1 LLPHSC
7 SKPLQQQELYQVV
20 RELVEGIYVFNQI
33 PSISFESNHD
43 GSSMCVIPSAYHD
56 TLVGL
61 TMLNVD
67 YFVKSL
73 LHGTTIPQKDKR
85 NKLLD
90 EWKRLPHAK
99 IRETF
104 VQLGMVNMEDDEEL
118 GADLYSGKKEPF
130 IRHPAKCVD
139 SALAHLELTP
149 RLTTYRELEQHEDH
163 VSRDM
168 FLRYLDH
175 VNINLVF
182 RQKSIQE
189 EGAVLILDPGYDLM
203 TGVLATKKE
212 KDPELYRYLHSYLQ
226 RQRDFVK
233 SHLEQKK
240 MIAHDLELL
249 GFVSFMVSFLVT
261 LRRQTKIVDVS
272 QLPPPSVREML
283 RTDREL
289 PPVLPNAT
297 SKWSS
302 FTSENSTTSLHGGI
316 IFHKQQQ
323 TPEPLECSITDLA
336 NIRKLSSDSSRSLS
350 SSHEGDHQLQ
360 TCEIDGQSYYI
371 LSLSIEPFYSKTP
384 KLPRWVHAMITELR
398 SQSAKQPSL
407 SESRVQDMLRK
418 PLGPRLSSAMK
429 TVNISLKAS
438 IEKGILPAVGALLKR
453 CTHTRLN
460 KPDENGMTMI
470 HYAAVNGRPDVLS
483 ALILAGCSI
492 NQQVYDENQQPTE
505 TRPIHLAAQS
515 GSLDCICCLVR
526 YGACEVSV
534 RDEQGWAAVHHAAFH
549 NYQCIVAHLAS
560 LDPACIN
567 LETADRSK
575 STPLLLAAQNGCFDA
590 FKCLVEFGA
599 DLSVTNSQ
607 GQNAVHIAALH
618 HHINILKYLITSV
631 PQIDVWS
638 ILSEMLASD
647 DGTGYA
653 EGAARSLDP
662 LMQWDPSHYCKKILE
677 HNAVKSLVQLLKKDK
692 VQQHLAVQVL
702 ANLSNID
709 SVKAAM
715 VKADAIPHV
724 VKLLG
729 SNRDRVQS
737 CACIVLSDLGLNTDN
752 QSSIAKAGAI
762 PHLVKLLDSDSD
774 DVQLY
779 ASACI
784 GILSFDNRENQS
796 TILENSGLPGL
807 VNLLRSSLS
816 CIKGCAASSLARLL
830 DRNRSCQLAALT
842 ANIISPLVV
851 LLRSRKVS
859 VQKSAAGA
867 IEALADSCEE
877 SQCELLAS
885 TVCINLL
892 KRLLKMQ
899 DPSLKVCGGCA
910 LWSIAG
916 ELISNKR
923 LIASHMGLE
932 LLIDMIVVHHE
943 RLEYVC
949 SEALG
954 ALASELGNNQ
964 NHIAKVGGVKPLVDV
979 LMSPTSQRVCLSI
992 IHTLAALV
1000 MKPALVPNQDLQK
1013 TVASVRGIVVLAAI
1027 ISAGSDIAAE
1037 LVRVEAACTLAKIV
1051 LNNPEN
1057 DKILARHTD
1066 FSYLTI
1072 FRFYVSSDATVR
1084 LLAGYCLSIMAFNN
1098 PAKLELMKSHGSLHI
1113 SNLTPFLESD
1123 DDFFKVHAAFQIVV
1137 LSKLLV
1143 GVGSADA
1150 TVRGIRLLISMLSSH
1165 IEQTKVLSAEFIA
1178 SLAHSRGGIPT
1189 TILMAGV
1196 LDPLMRNL
1204 RTGNGPVIESTSVAI
1219 GYLTFNSLGSRMI
1232 TGAFRDN
1239 PELFDVF
1246 KEQID
1251 LVTVSRK
1258 FLANWDHV
1266 TYMGIPVLR

>member
-1 LLPHSC
+1 MPQKDRRSKLLEEWKKLPHS
-7 SKPLQQQELYQVV
+7 K
-20 RELVEGIYVFNQI
+20 
-33 PSISFESNHD
+33 
-43 GSSMCVIPSAYHD
+43 
-56 TLVGL
+56 T
-61 TMLNVD
+61 
-67 YFVKSL
+67 
-73 LHGTTIPQKDKR
+73 
-85 NKLLD
+85 
-90 EWKRLPHAK
+90 
-99 IRETF
+99 RETF
-104 VQLGMVNMEDDEEL
+104 VQLGMVNMEEDEEL
-118 GADLYSGKKEPF
+118 GADLYRGKKEPF

-139 SALAHLELTP
+139 SPLAHLELTP
-149 RLTTYRELEQHEDH
+149 RLTTYEELEQHENH

-182 RQKSIQE
+182 QQKSIQE
-189 EGAVLILDPGYDLM
+189 EGSVLILDPAYDLT

-212 KDPELYRYLHSYLQ
+212 QDAELYRHLHSYLQ
-226 RQRDFVK
+226 KQRDFVR
-233 SHLEQKK
+233 SHLEEKK
-240 MIAHDLELL
+240 KIAHDLELL
-249 GFVSFMVSFLVT
+249 GFVSFMIAFLVT

-272 QLPPPSVREML
+272 QLPPSSVREML

-289 PPVLPNAT
+289 PPVLPNPV

-302 FTSENSTTSLHGGI
+302 FSSENSVTSLHGGI

-323 TPEPLECSITDLA
+323 TPESLKCSITDLA
-336 NIRKLSSDSSRSLS
+336 NIRKLSSDMSLS
-350 SSHEGDHQLQ
+350 FSQEFDKDLQ
-360 TCEIDGQSYYI
+360 ICEINGQSYYV
-371 LSLSIEPFYSKTP
+371 LNLSIEPFYSKTP

-418 PLGPRLSSAMK
+418 PLGPRLAAAMK
-429 TVNISLKAS
+429 TVNVSLKAS

-453 CTHTRLN
+453 CTQTRLS
-460 KPDENGMTMI
+460 KPDESGMTMI

-483 ALILAGCSI
+483 SLILAGCSV
-492 NQQVYDENQQPTE
+492 NQQVHDENQQPTE

-515 GSLDCICCLVR
+515 GSLDSISCLIR
-526 YGACEVSV
+526 YGVSDISAK
-534 RDEQGWAAVHHAAFH
+534 DEQGWAAIHHAAFH
-549 NYQCIVAHLAS
+549 NYQCIVAHLVS

-575 STPLLLAAQNGCFDA
+575 STPLLLAAQNGCFDT
-590 FKCLVEFGA
+590 FKCLVELGA
-599 DLSVTNSQ
+599 DLTVTNNQ
-607 GQNAVHIAALH
+607 GQNAVHISALH

-631 PQIDVWS
+631 PQIDIWA
-638 ILSEMLASD
+638 ILSEMLTSN

-662 LMQWDPSHYCKKILE
+662 LMQWNPSRYCVNILA
-677 HNAVKSLVQLLKKDK
+677 HNAVNSLVQLLKKDK

-709 SVKAAM
+709 SVKTAM
-715 VKADAIPHV
+715 VKVDTIPHV
-724 VKLLG
+724 VKLLT
-729 SNRDRVQS
+729 SNHDRVQS
-737 CACIVLSDLGLNTDN
+737 CACVVLSDLGLNADN
-752 QSSIAKAGAI
+752 QASIAKAGAI

-779 ASACI
+779 ACACI
-784 GILSFDNRENQS
+784 GILSYDNPDNQS
-796 TILENSGLPGL
+796 TVLESAGLPAL
-807 VNLLRSSLS
+807 VCLLSSPLS
-816 CIKGCAASSLARLL
+816 CIKGCAASSLGRLL
-830 DRNRSCQLAALT
+830 DRNRSCQLASLT
-842 ANIISPLVV
+842 SSIIRPLVV
-851 LLRSRKVS
+851 LLRSKKES

-867 IEALADSCEE
+867 IEALADNCEE
-877 SQCELLAS
+877 SQCELLAN

-916 ELISNKR
+916 DLISNKR

-932 LLIDMIVVHHE
+932 LLIDMLIVHHE
-943 RLEYVC
+943 KLEYVC

-954 ALASELGNNQ
+954 SLASELGNNQ

-979 LMSPTSQRVCLSI
+979 LMAPTSQRVCLSV

-1013 TVASVRGIVVLAAI
+1013 IVATARGIVVLASI
-1027 ISAGSDIAAE
+1027 ISAGSNLAAE
-1037 LVRVEAACTLAKIV
+1037 LVRVEAACTLAKLV

-1072 FRFYVSSDATVR
+1072 FRFYVSSNPMVR

-1098 PAKLELMKSHGSLHI
+1098 PAKLELMKSHGNLHI

-1143 GVGSADA
+1143 GMRSADA
-1150 TVRGIRLLISMLSSH
+1150 TVRGIRLLISLLNSH

-1239 PELFDVF
+1239 PELFDTF

-1251 LVTVSRK
+1251 LVTVSKK

-1266 TYMGIPVLR
+1266 TYTGIPALRYIKISCM

>member
-1 LLPHSC
+1 M
-7 SKPLQQQELYQVV
+7 V
-20 RELVEGIYVFNQI
+20 RELVEGIYVFNQV

-43 GSSMCVIPSAYHD
+43 GTSTCAIPSAYHD

-67 YFVKSL
+67 YFIKSL

-90 EWKRLPHAK
+90 EWKRLPQGK

-104 VQLGMVNMEDDEEL
+104 VQLGMVNMEEDEEL
-118 GADLYSGKKEPF
+118 GADIYSRKKKPF

-139 SALAHLELTP
+139 SPLAHLELTS
-149 RLTTYRELEQHEDH
+149 RLTTYEELEQHEGH

-175 VNINLVF
+175 VNINLIF
-182 RQKSIQE
+182 QQKSIQE
-189 EGAVLILDPGYDLM
+189 EGSVLILDPEYDL
-203 TGVLATKKE
+203 TTAVLATKKE
-212 KDPELYRYLHSYLQ
+212 EATELYRYLHSYLQ
-226 RQRDFVK
+226 RQRDFVR
-233 SHLEQKK
+233 SNLKK
-240 MIAHDLELL
+240 KKKIAHDLELL

-289 PPVLPNAT
+289 PPVLPNST

-302 FTSENSTTSLHGGI
+302 FTSENSITSLHGGI

-323 TPEPLECSITDLA
+323 TTEPLKCSIADLG
-336 NIRKLSSDSSRSLS
+336 NIRKLSSASSRSLS
-350 SSHEGDHQLQ
+350 SSSQEGDKDLQLQ
-360 TCEIDGQSYYI
+360 TCEINSQSYYV

-418 PLGPRLSSAMK
+418 PLGPRQATAMK

-438 IEKGILPAVGALLKR
+438 IEKGVLPAVGALLKR
-453 CTHTRLN
+453 CTQTRLN
-460 KPDENGMTMI
+460 KPDESGMTMI

-483 ALILAGCSI
+483 ALVLAGCSI
-492 NQQVYDENQQPTE
+492 NQQVHDENQQPTE

-526 YGACEVSV
+526 YGACEINV
-534 RDEQGWAAVHHAAFH
+534 RDEQGWAAIHYAAFH
-549 NYQCIVAHLAS
+549 NYQCIVAHLAT

-575 STPLLLAAQNGCFDA
+575 SAPLLLAAQNGCFDT
-590 FKCLVEFGA
+590 FKCLVELGA
-599 DLSVTNSQ
+599 DLTVTNSQ
-607 GQNAVHIAALH
+607 GQNAVQIAALH
-618 HHINILKYLITSV
+618 HHINILKYLVTSV
-631 PQIDVWS
+631 PQINVWA
-638 ILSEMLASD
+638 ILSEMLTSD

-662 LMQWDPSHYCKKILE
+662 LMQWDPNHYCIKILA
-677 HNAVKSLVQLLKKDK
+677 HNAVMSLVQLLKKDK

-715 VKADAIPHV
+715 VKVDAITHI
-724 VKLLG
+724 VKLLT
-729 SNRDRVQS
+729 SNCDHVQS
-737 CACIVLSDLGLNTDN
+737 CACIVLSDLGLNADN
-752 QSSIAKAGAI
+752 QASIAKAGAI
-762 PHLVKLLDSDSD
+762 PHLVKLLDSDSN

-784 GILSFDNRENQS
+784 GILSCDNPENQS
-796 TILENSGLPGL
+796 TVLKSSGLPAL
-807 VNLLRSSLS
+807 VRLLSSPLS

-830 DRNRSCQLAALT
+830 NRNRSCQLAALT
-842 ANIISPLVV
+842 SNIIPPLVV
-851 LLRSRKVS
+851 LLRSKKES

-867 IEALADSCEE
+867 IEALADDCEE
-877 SQCELLAS
+877 SQCELLAN

-916 ELISNKR
+916 DLISNKR

-932 LLIDMIVVHHE
+932 LLIDMLIVHHE
-943 RLEYVC
+943 KLEYVC

-979 LMSPTSQRVCLSI
+979 LMAPTSQRVCLSV

-1000 MKPALVPNQDLQK
+1000 MKPALVPNQELQK
-1013 TVASVRGIVVLAAI
+1013 VVASARGIVVLASI

-1037 LVRVEAACTLAKIV
+1037 LVRVEAACTLAKLV

-1072 FRFYVSSDATVR
+1072 FRFYVSSNATVR

-1143 GVGSADA
+1143 GVRSADA
-1150 TVRGIRLLISMLSSH
+1150 TVRGIRLLISLLNSH

-1204 RTGNGPVIESTSVAI
+1204 RTGNGPVIESTCVAI

-1246 KEQID
+1246 KEQTD
-1251 LVTVSRK
+1251 LVTVSKK

-1266 TYMGIPVLR
+1266 TYMGIPVLRYIH

>member
-1 LLPHSC
+1 M
-7 SKPLQQQELYQVV
+7 V
-20 RELVEGIYVFNQI
+20 RELVEGIYVFNQV

-73 LHGTTIPQKDKR
+73 LHGTTVPQKDKR

-99 IRETF
+99 VRETF

-118 GADLYSGKKEPF
+118 GADIYSGKKEPF

-149 RLTTYRELEQHEDH
+149 RLTTYMELQQHEDH

-182 RQKSIQE
+182 QQKSIQE
-189 EGAVLILDPGYDLM
+189 EGAVLILEPGYDLM
-203 TGVLATKKE
+203 TRVLATKKE

-226 RQRDFVK
+226 KQRDFVK
-233 SHLEQKK
+233 SHLKK
-240 MIAHDLELL
+240 KKTIAHDLELL
-249 GFVSFMVSFLVT
+249 GFASFMVSFLVT
-261 LRRQTKIVDVS
+261 LRRQTKIVNVS

-302 FTSENSTTSLHGGI
+302 FTSENSLTSLHGGI
-316 IFHKQQQ
+316 TFHKQQQ
-323 TPEPLECSITDLA
+323 TPEPLKCTVTDIA
-336 NIRKLSSDSSRSLS
+336 DIRKLSSDSSRSLS
-350 SSHEGDHQLQ
+350 SSSSHEGDIQLQ
-360 TCEIDGQSYYI
+360 TCEIDGQSYYV

-460 KPDENGMTMI
+460 KPDERGMTMI
-470 HYAAVNGRPDVLS
+470 HYAAVNGRPNVLS

-492 NQQVYDENQQPTE
+492 NQQVHDENQQPTE

-515 GSLDCICCLVR
+515 GNLDCICCLVR
-526 YGACEVSV
+526 YGVCEVSV

-560 LDPACIN
+560 VEPACIN
-567 LETADRSK
+567 LETSDRSK
-575 STPLLLAAQNGCFDA
+575 SAPLLLAAQNGCFDA
-590 FKCLVEFGA
+590 FKCLVELGA
-599 DLSVTNSQ
+599 DLTVTNSQ

-618 HHINILKYLITSV
+618 HHIDILKYLITLV

-638 ILSEMLASD
+638 ILSEMLTSD

-662 LMQWDPSHYCKKILE
+662 LMQWDPSQYCEKILA
-677 HNAVKSLVQLLKKDK
+677 HNAVNSLVQLLKKDK
-692 VQQHLAVQVL
+692 IQQHLAVQVL
-702 ANLSNID
+702 ANFSNID
-709 SVKAAM
+709 SVKVAM
-715 VKADAIPHV
+715 VQADAIPHV
-724 VKLLG
+724 VKLLS
-729 SNRDRVQS
+729 SNHDRVQS
-737 CACIVLSDLGLNTDN
+737 CACIVLSDLGLNADN

-762 PHLVKLLDSDSD
+762 PHLVKLLESDSD

-784 GILSFDNRENQS
+784 GILSFDNPENQS
-796 TILENSGLPGL
+796 TVLDNFGLPAL
-807 VNLLRSSLS
+807 VKLLRSSLS
-816 CIKGCAASSLARLL
+816 CIKGCAASSLAWLL
-830 DRNRSCQLAALT
+830 DRNRSCQLASLT
-842 ANIISPLVV
+842 ANIIPPLVV
-851 LLRSRKVS
+851 LLRSKKES

-867 IEALADSCEE
+867 IEALADNCEE
-877 SQCELLAS
+877 SQCELLAN

-932 LLIDMIVVHHE
+932 LLIDMLIVHHE
-943 RLEYVC
+943 KLEYVC

-979 LMSPTSQRVCLSI
+979 LMSPTSQRVCLSV
-992 IHTLAALV
+992 IHTLAALI

-1013 TVASVRGIVVLAAI
+1013 TVASARGIVVLASI

-1037 LVRVEAACTLAKIV
+1037 LVRVEAACTLAKLV

-1072 FRFYVSSDATVR
+1072 FRFYVSSNAMVR

-1098 PAKLELMKSHGSLHI
+1098 PAKLERMKSHGSLHI

-1143 GVGSADA
+1143 GVRSADA
-1150 TVRGIRLLISMLSSH
+1150 TVRGIRLLISMLNSH

-1178 SLAHSRGGIPT
+1178 SLAHSQGGIPT

-1251 LVTVSRK
+1251 LVTVSKK

>member
-1 LLPHSC
+1 M
-7 SKPLQQQELYQVV
+7 
-20 RELVEGIYVFNQI
+20 EGIYVFNQI

-43 GSSMCVIPSAYHD
+43 GTSTCVIPSAYHD

-90 EWKRLPHAK
+90 EWKRLPHTK

-104 VQLGMVNMEDDEEL
+104 IQLGLINMEDDEEL
-118 GADLYSGKKEPF
+118 GADLYSGKKKPF

-139 SALAHLELTP
+139 LPLAHLELTP
-149 RLTTYRELEQHEDH
+149 RLTTYEELEQHEGH

-175 VNINLVF
+175 VNISLVF

-189 EGAVLILDPGYDLM
+189 EGSVLIPNPEYEVM
-203 TGVLATKKE
+203 TGVLATKRE
-212 KDPELYRYLHSYLQ
+212 KDAELYRYLHSYLQ

-233 SHLEQKK
+233 SHLEKKKK
-240 MIAHDLELL
+240 MAHDLELL

-289 PPVLPNAT
+289 PPVLPNST

-302 FTSENSTTSLHGGI
+302 FTSENNVTSLHGGI
-316 IFHKQQQ
+316 VFHKQQQ
-323 TPEPLECSITDLA
+323 TPGPLKCSITDLD
-336 NIRKLSSDSSRSLS
+336 NVRKLSSGSSRSLS
-350 SSHEGDHQLQ
+350 SCSPHEGDKDLQLQ

-371 LSLSIEPFYSKTP
+371 LSVSIEPFYSKTP
-384 KLPRWVHAMITELR
+384 KLPRWVHGMITELR

-418 PLGPRLSSAMK
+418 PLGPRLAAAMK

-453 CTHTRLN
+453 CTQTRLN
-460 KPDENGMTMI
+460 KPDESGMTMI
-470 HYAAVNGRPDVLS
+470 HYAAINGRPDVLS

-492 NQQVYDENQQPTE
+492 NQQVYDENKQPTE

-526 YGACEVSV
+526 YGGCEVSV
-534 RDEQGWAAVHHAAFH
+534 RDEQGWAAIHHTAFH

-560 LDPACIN
+560 LEPACIN

-575 STPLLLAAQNGCFDA
+575 SSPILLAAKNGCFDT
-590 FKCLVEFGA
+590 FKCLVELGA
-599 DLSVTNSQ
+599 DLSATNSQ
-607 GQNAVHIAALH
+607 GQNAVHIAAHH

-638 ILSEMLASD
+638 ILSEMLISD

-662 LMQWDPSHYCKKILE
+662 LMQWDPSRYCVEILA
-677 HNAVKSLVQLLKKDK
+677 HNAVSSLVQLLKKDK

-709 SVKAAM
+709 GVKTAM
-715 VKADAIPHV
+715 VQADVIPHV
-724 VKLLG
+724 VKLL
-729 SNRDRVQS
+729 SSDRDRVQS
-737 CACIVLSDLGLNTDN
+737 CACIVLGDLGLNADN
-752 QSSIAKAGAI
+752 QASIAKVGAI

-784 GILSFDNRENQS
+784 GILSFDNPENQS
-796 TILENSGLPGL
+796 TVLDSSGLPAL
-807 VNLLRSSLS
+807 VKLLGSPLS
-816 CIKGCAASSLARLL
+816 CIKGCAASALVRLL

-842 ANIISPLVV
+842 ANIIPLLVV
-851 LLRSRKVS
+851 LLRSKKES

-867 IEALADSCEE
+867 IEALAHNCEE
-877 SQCELLAS
+877 SQCELLAN
-885 TVCINLL
+885 TGCINLL

-932 LLIDMIVVHHE
+932 LLIDMLIVHHE
-943 RLEYVC
+943 KLEYVC

-979 LMSPTSQRVCLSI
+979 LMSPTSQRVCLSV

-1013 TVASVRGIVVLAAI
+1013 VVASARGIVVLASI

-1037 LVRVEAACTLAKIV
+1037 LVRVEAACTLAKLV

-1072 FRFYVSSDATVR
+1072 FRFYVSSDALVR

-1098 PAKLELMKSHGSLHI
+1098 PAKLDLMKSHGSLHI

-1123 DDFFKVHAAFQIVV
+1123 DDFFKVHAAFQIIV

-1143 GVGSADA
+1143 GVRSADA
-1150 TVRGIRLLISMLSSH
+1150 TVRGIRLLIHLLNSH

-1178 SLAHSRGGIPT
+1178 SLAHSRSGIPT

-1204 RTGNGPVIESTSVAI
+1204 RTGNGPVIESTCVAI

-1251 LVTVSRK
+1251 LVTVSKK
-1258 FLANWDHV
+1258 FLANWEHV
-1266 TYMGIPVLR
+1266 TYMGIPVLRYTLKIHKNYYDYEL